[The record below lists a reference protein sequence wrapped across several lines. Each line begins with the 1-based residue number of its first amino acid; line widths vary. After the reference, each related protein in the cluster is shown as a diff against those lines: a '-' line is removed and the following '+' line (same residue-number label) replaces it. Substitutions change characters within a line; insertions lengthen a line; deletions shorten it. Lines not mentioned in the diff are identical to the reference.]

1 MTEYSA
7 SELVENITLALSDSL
22 AEDQTINN
30 VNLVSTVLHNI
41 TMLLGGNFTVDKNV
55 RMYLHYEEWLH

>member
-7 SELVENITLALSDSL
+7 SELVENITLALSNSL

-30 VNLVSTVLHNI
+30 INLVSTVLHNI
-41 TMLLGGNFTVDKNV
+41 TMLLGGNFSVDKIV